1 MLTKTMI
8 AIATLTFAASLAQA
22 GGNDAQIDKSK
33 QLLRPM
39 AGCVVK
45 GQPSE
50 FPNDIALVNKG
61 LTVIKAG
68 TTVKWSVPLINAN
81 GSYKLTS
88 DLAPGKNVALVNVL
102 PGGVE
107 AGSNC
112 KVSL

>member
-1 MLTKTMI
+1 
-8 AIATLTFAASLAQA
+8 
-22 GGNDAQIDKSK
+22 
-33 QLLRPM
+33 M

-50 FPNDIALVNKG
+50 FTNDIALVNKG
-61 LTVIKAG
+61 LTVITAG

-88 DLAPGKNVALVNVL
+88 DLAPGKIVALVNVL